1 MGFLEVLK
9 LLTKLVPMLRQFVD
23 SAEHLFPE
31 GGKGQEKLGIVKN
44 WLEEASN
51 ALGFTS
57 SAFEAS
63 WPLIN
68 IAITGIVK
76 ALK

>member
-1 MGFLEVLK
+1 MGFLEILK
-9 LLTKLVPMLRQFVD
+9 LLTKLVPLLRQFVD

-31 GGKGQEKLGIVKN
+31 GGKGQEKLGIVKG
-44 WLEEASN
+44 WLEEASK
-51 ALGFTS
+51 ALGFTHAS
-57 SAFEAS
+57 FEAA

-68 IAITGIVK
+68 IAITGVVK